1 MSHKIKKYI
10 SKSEKK
16 IVKLLFNGEKE
27 KMDIIVQKY
36 GGSSLS
42 DTEKIKFVVRRVV
55 ETKKKG
61 YKVVVVVSAM
71 GKTTDNLINLAKKIN
86 PILPERELDLL
97 LSTGEMV
104 SVALVCMAIENLGYQ
119 AEGFPGYFAGIKTD
133 NFHTKARIQKI
144 DPGKIMQ
151 ELDKDKVVVVAGFQ
165 GISSENTITT
175 LGRGGS
181 DLTAIAI
188 AAAIKAKLCEIYTDV
203 EGVFTTDPNRVKGAK
218 LIKEI
223 SYDELLEMAS
233 TGAKVMQSR
242 AVEFAKKYKVPFVVK
257 PTFNKKGEGTMVKEM
272 EVKEGADVS
281 SVSIDE
287 NQAKI
292 TIFRI
297 PDKPG
302 VAAEIFT
309 ALGKENINVDM
320 IIQNVSKQHYAD
332 VSFTVNIN
340 ELDKAFEIS
349 KRIGEKLGA
358 ENVEKDIDI
367 CKISIIGI
375 GMMNHPGVA
384 GRMFSALAKVG
395 VNIEMISTSEI
406 KISCIVRKKD
416 GEKALKQV
424 HKEFIENNI

>member
-1 MSHKIKKYI
+1 
-10 SKSEKK
+10 
-16 IVKLLFNGEKE
+16 
-27 KMDIIVQKY
+27 MDIIVQKY

-42 DTEKIKFVVRRVV
+42 DTEKIKFVARRVV

-61 YKVVVVVSAM
+61 HKVVVVVSAM

-86 PILPERELDLL
+86 PIPPERELDLL

-165 GISSENTITT
+165 GISSENAITT

-188 AAAIKAKLCEIYTDV
+188 SAAIKAKLCEIYTDV

-272 EVKEGADVS
+272 EVKEGVDVS
-281 SVSIDE
+281 SVSINE

-320 IIQNVSKQHYAD
+320 IVQNVSKKHYAD
-332 VSFTVNIN
+332 VSFTININ

-349 KRIGEKLGA
+349 KKIGEKLGA
-358 ENVEKDIDI
+358 ENVEKDTDI
-367 CKISIIGI
+367 CKISIIGV

-384 GRMFSALAKVG
+384 GRMFSALAKAG

-406 KISCIVRKKD
+406 KISCIVRKEN

>member
-1 MSHKIKKYI
+1 
-10 SKSEKK
+10 
-16 IVKLLFNGEKE
+16 
-27 KMDIIVQKY
+27 MDIIVQKY
-36 GGSSLS
+36 GGSSVS
-42 DTEKIKFVVRRVV
+42 DTDKIKFVAERVI

-61 YKVVVVVSAM
+61 NKVIVVVSAM
-71 GKTTDNLINLAKKIN
+71 GKTTDSLINLAKKIN
-86 PILPERELDLL
+86 PEPPERELDLL

-104 SVALVCMAIENLGYQ
+104 SVALLCMAIENLGHQ

-133 NFHTKARIQKI
+133 SIHTKARIQKI
-144 DPGKIMQ
+144 DPEKIID
-151 ELDKDKVVVVAGFQ
+151 ELNKDKIVVVAGFQ
-165 GISSENTITT
+165 GLSSENAITT

-188 AAAIKAKLCEIYTDV
+188 AAAVKAKLCEIYTDV
-203 EGVFTTDPNRVKGAK
+203 EGIFTTDPKRVKTAK

-242 AVEFAKKYKVPFVVK
+242 AVEFAKKYKVPFAVK

-297 PDKPG
+297 PDRPG

-309 ALGKENINVDM
+309 SLGKENINVDM
-320 IIQNVSKQHYAD
+320 IVQNVSKEKYAD
-332 VSFTVNIN
+332 VSFTVNTN
-340 ELDKAFEIS
+340 DLKKAFEIS
-349 KRIGEKLGA
+349 KKVGKKLKA
-358 ENVEKDIDI
+358 ERVEKDTDI
-367 CKISIIGI
+367 CKISIIGV

-384 GRMFSALAKVG
+384 GRMFSSLARCG

-406 KISCIVRKKD
+406 KISCIVKKKD
-416 GEKALKQV
+416 GKKALKEI
-424 HKEFIENNI
+424 HKEFIEKENI

>member
-1 MSHKIKKYI
+1 
-10 SKSEKK
+10 
-16 IVKLLFNGEKE
+16 
-27 KMDIIVQKY
+27 MDIIVQKY

-42 DTEKIKFVVRRVV
+42 DTEKIKFVARRVV

-71 GKTTDNLINLAKKIN
+71 GKTTDNLINLAKEIN
-86 PILPERELDLL
+86 PAPPERELDLL

-104 SVALVCMAIENLGYQ
+104 SVALLCIAIETLGEE

-144 DPGKIMQ
+144 DPGKIIQ
-151 ELDKDKVVVVAGFQ
+151 ELDKDKIVVVAGFQ
-165 GISSENTITT
+165 GISSENAITT

-203 EGVFTTDPNRVKGAK
+203 EGVFTADPNRVKGAK

-320 IIQNVSKQHYAD
+320 IVQNVSKHHYAD

-340 ELDKAFEIS
+340 ELDKAFELS
-349 KRIGEKLGA
+349 KKVGEKLGA
-358 ENVEKDIDI
+358 ENIEKDTDI
-367 CKISIIGI
+367 CKVSIIGV